1 MKKVLDALI
10 HLNITNAFLE
20 HPAVPTVDDMMA
32 HLGSQPGGKCKNLFL
47 KSSKPKFFVLV
58 IALHDTEINVKSL
71 SKKLG
76 SKKAMRFAQTDITA
90 SMLGANKG
98 ELSPLCLVS
107 STCLTSPPPLIL
119 VVMICFPIAT

>member
-10 HLNITNAFLE
+10 HLNITNTFLE
-20 HPAVPTVDDMMA
+20 HPAVPTVDDMMV

-58 IALHDTEINVKSL
+58 IALHDTEVKLNAL

-76 SKKAMRFAQTDITA
+76 AKKAMRFAQADVTG

-107 STCLTSPPPLIL
+107 RMVCHLSTLRETLL
-119 VVMICFPIAT
+119 WA